1 MKKLFLI
8 SLVVLLFTGIQCK
21 KTSSSNG
28 IIVYFTCDSANTA
41 FIPTDAKSR
50 FYFIKG
56 SWWVYKNIVNSQL
69 DTVKVI
75 QSDIYIEKPTP
86 EIWGNIPNKCYE
98 KNIVM
103 FQPQK
108 YFRYSTRIEYFY
120 PTSKMDSTKEIY
132 TIGDSYIF
140 DNSGRSSNKMRYDGS
155 ILTAGQDSGSVTTY
169 DTISVGKIMYR
180 NVIKYNTSDM
190 SDYASEIYYAPY
202 YGIIQ
207 MTKLDGST
215 WVLINSNIEK

>member
-1 MKKLFLI
+1 MKNLFI
-8 SLVVLLFTGIQCK
+8 TSLVVLLFTGIQCK
-21 KTSSSNG
+21 KTSPSSG
-28 IIVYFTCDSANTA
+28 ITVSFTCDRANTA

-50 FYFIKG
+50 FYFNKG

-75 QSDIYIEKPTP
+75 QSDIYIEKPTA
-86 EIWGNIPNKCYE
+86 EIWGDIPNKCYE

-207 MTKLDGST
+207 MTRLDGST

>member
-1 MKKLFLI
+1 MKNIFI
-8 SLVVLLFTGIQCK
+8 TSLVVLLFTGIKCK

-28 IIVYFTCDSANTA
+28 IIVSFTCDSANTA

-50 FYFIKG
+50 FYFNKG

-132 TIGDSYIF
+132 TIGDSYMF
-140 DNSGRSSNKMRYDGS
+140 DNSGRSSNKMRYYGS

-190 SDYASEIYYAPY
+190 SDYASEIFYAPY

-207 MTKLDGST
+207 MTRLDGST